1 MFKPGQP
8 VTTSGYP
15 GTVVRMYSEGMVE
28 VRLASGVC
36 CVPVRDVLVLRIGKP
51 EAKHLYRLTACRGA
65 TMADWSNNFPIE
77 VDANTS
83 TQATAIAKRAGFYA
97 GDCNMIG

>member
-1 MFKPGQP
+1 MFVPGQP
-8 VTTSGYP
+8 VTTSGFP

-28 VRLASGVC
+28 VRVPGGMC
-36 CVPVRDVLVLRIGKP
+36 CVPVRDVRELRIGKP
-51 EAKHLYRLTACRGA
+51 DAKHLYRLTVCRDN
-65 TMADWSNNFPIE
+65 MSNWENRFPLE

-83 TQATAIAKRAGFYA
+83 TQAVAIAKRAGFYA